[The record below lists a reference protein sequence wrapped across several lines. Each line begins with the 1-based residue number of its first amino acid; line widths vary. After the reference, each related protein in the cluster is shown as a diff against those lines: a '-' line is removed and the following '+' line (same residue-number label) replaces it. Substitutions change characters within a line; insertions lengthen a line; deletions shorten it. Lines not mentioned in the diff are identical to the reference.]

1 MNCYFTLNLSLWQHQ
16 NCYHKNLTLCVFLI
30 HSTVI
35 LSLLLWKASEKYAMC
50 AMMELSNVIFSSAVT
65 IIVVTISIAIF

>member
-50 AMMELSNVIFSSAVT
+50 AMMEL
-65 IIVVTISIAIF
+65 